1 VKSYW
6 HFARILDG
14 KPIMRD
20 GTPIIV
26 GKRYEIDDDPIM
38 RKRGFHGSLR
48 AIDALDYAPGTWV
61 SKRFLEGIVNDKD
74 KVVGKAFVQQPG
86 FDASAVLRKFARL
99 CALDVIDSWD
109 APEVIAHYLRT
120 GYESTEAYD
129 AAWTATRNA
138 TWAAAWD
145 AAWDVAWTATR
156 NATWDVAWTATK
168 NATWAAAWDAAWAAT
183 RNATWVTE
191 RSKQNARLTRMLNVE
206 LRKVGARRK

>member
-6 HFARILDG
+6 HFARISDG

-38 RKRGFHGSLR
+38 CKHGFHGSLR

-61 SKRFLEGIVNDKD
+61 SKRSLEGIVNDND

-86 FDASAVLRKFARL
+86 FDASAVLCKFARL

-120 GYESTEAYD
+120 GYESTEA
-129 AAWTATRNA
+129 
-138 TWAAAWD
+138 WAAAWAAVRD
-145 AAWDVAWTATR
+145 AA
-156 NATWDVAWTATK
+156 
-168 NATWAAAWDAAWAAT
+168 WAAAWAAARDATYDVAWVAARNAARNAAWAAARDAT

-191 RSKQNARLTRMLNVE
+191 RSKQNARLTQMLNAE
-206 LRKVGARRK
+206 LRKVRARRK